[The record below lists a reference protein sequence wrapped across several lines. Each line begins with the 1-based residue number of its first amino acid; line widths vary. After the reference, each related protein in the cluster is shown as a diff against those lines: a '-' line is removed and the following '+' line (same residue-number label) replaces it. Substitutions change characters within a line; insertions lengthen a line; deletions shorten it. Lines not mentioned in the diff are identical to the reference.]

1 MQTALRRAT
10 LFPRLAQ
17 PLKATTPLSFTG
29 SRMPMMAAMPMAKFQ
44 PFSTLQAET
53 FTQRLDRI
61 K

>member
-1 MQTALRRAT
+1 
-10 LFPRLAQ
+10 
-17 PLKATTPLSFTG
+17 
-29 SRMPMMAAMPMAKFQ
+29 MMAAMPMAKFQ